1 MWFAQSV
8 VCLIDQE
15 NKKRST
21 DEKVTER
28 EENESNCPGCVKE
41 WTVRGEDAEGKT
53 QEDKDSVC
61 QVSVW
66 LKDLVVA
73 EFCVPL

>member
-1 MWFAQSV
+1 MRYAQSV
-8 VCLIDQE
+8 MCLVDQE

-28 EENESNCPGCVKE
+28 EENKSNRSGCIKE
-41 WTVRGEDAEGKT
+41 WTVRGEDSEGKK

-66 LKDLVVA
+66 LRDLVVA
-73 EFCVPL
+73 EFCVPK